1 MKSVITPHKM
11 VGWIITRKRKGV
23 RTGIS
28 YAVDQSYDDA
38 DPIHFVYLSEVEAL
52 GDTKKGD
59 VILRAIIPTGAQLD
73 IEKGSQ
79 TGWTNR
85 LTIPTVYD

>member
-1 MKSVITPHKM
+1 MKSIITPHKM
-11 VGWIITRKRKGV
+11 VGWIITHKRKSV
-23 RTGIS
+23 QTGIS
-28 YAVDQSYDDA
+28 YTAGQSYDDA

-52 GDTKKGD
+52 GDTEKGD

-73 IEKGSQ
+73 IENGSQ

-85 LTIPTVYD
+85 LTIPPVFD